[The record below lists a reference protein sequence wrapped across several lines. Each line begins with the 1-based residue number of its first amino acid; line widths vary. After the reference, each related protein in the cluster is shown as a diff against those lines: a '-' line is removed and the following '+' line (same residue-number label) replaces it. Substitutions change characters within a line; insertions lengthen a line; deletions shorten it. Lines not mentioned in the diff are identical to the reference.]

1 MGAGAGVWLETAG
14 AQNGSRLFAWITR
27 GTSEGMLHCG
37 YCRMHRG
44 VKLMASKTQ
53 PEFKAKPPSSNRD
66 LAYRSSQDVSGPL
79 TVILA
84 VIAFVLLASFVYSLD
99 WHYTSDL
106 PVVTESQ
113 PSTAPANPPLT
124 PPENS

>member
-1 MGAGAGVWLETAG
+1 
-14 AQNGSRLFAWITR
+14 
-27 GTSEGMLHCG
+27 
-37 YCRMHRG
+37 
-44 VKLMASKTQ
+44 MASNAQ
-53 PEFKAKPPSSNRD
+53 PESKAKPESSNRD

-106 PVVTESQ
+106 PAVTESQ
-113 PSTAPANPPLT
+113 PSQAPAT
-124 PPENS
+124 PPSTPPSNS